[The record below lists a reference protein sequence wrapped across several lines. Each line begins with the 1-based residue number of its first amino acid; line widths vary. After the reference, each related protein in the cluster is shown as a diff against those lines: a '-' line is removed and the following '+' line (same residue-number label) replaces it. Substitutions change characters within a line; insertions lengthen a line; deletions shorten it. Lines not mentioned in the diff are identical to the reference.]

1 MVAVAS
7 APMRRA
13 FAWMT
18 GLVGVAALARLLRR
32 RQGESPKPAE
42 PSIDDPA
49 AELREALA
57 RSRPP
62 ETPEPRA
69 PEEQPETSLEERRAR
84 VHARAQETIESMRL
98 PPEDPEEA

>member
-7 APMRRA
+7 ARMRRA

-32 RQGESPKPAE
+32 RQGEKPAE

-49 AELREALA
+49 AELRDTLA
-57 RSRPP
+57 RSRTP
-62 ETPEPRA
+62 ETPA
-69 PEEQPETSLEERRAR
+69 PEPEEPPATSLEERRAR
-84 VHARAQETIESMRL
+84 VHARAQEAIESMRQA
-98 PPEDPEEA
+98 PEDGS

>member
-32 RQGESPKPAE
+32 RQREQPPGTPV
-42 PSIDDPA
+42 DDPA
-49 AELREALA
+49 AELRETLA
-57 RSRPP
+57 RSRGPDS
-62 ETPEPRA
+62 ETPEPTRE
-69 PEEQPETSLEERRAR
+69 PQETSLEERRAR
-84 VHARAQETIESMRL
+84 VHAKAQEAIESMRQA
-98 PPEDPEEA
+98 PEETS